1 MSLQGWSRKMWLLP
15 ALLLLVSCGQ
25 QHEARTAREFV
36 ERYTK
41 AWQREDVDA
50 IVAMKY
56 DLKKF
61 DIARIPQ
68 ERRSPDRIHVREGE
82 GGSGGR
88 YQGKGICVSPL
99 HRSDVCLR
107 AGSRRSYPRR
117 VAQGAA
123 RSDIVLVRD
132 GGSSEDVFLT
142 PACSS
147 SRIHLPSTTMA
158 DPARVRL

>member
-1 MSLQGWSRKMWLLP
+1 MWLLP

-68 ERRSPDRIHVREGE
+68 GKEGLLTDYTFGKEKAEVEADIRARGFVYRLSTDLTYVSEQDHGDHIHV
-82 GGSGGR
+82 
-88 YQGKGICVSPL
+88 
-99 HRSDVCLR
+99 
-107 AGSRRSYPRR
+107 R

-132 GGSSEDVFLT
+132 GEALKMF
-142 PACSS
+142 PY
-147 SRIHLPSTTMA
+147 PSWFE
-158 DPARVRL
+158 